1 MISTVD
7 KLLLSTDQQAEL
19 ERLTRAYQQSAAIG
33 DAAGMEDAH
42 ARAQELRASAG
53 YSGGASGDRYEL
65 LKTADAP
72 AGYSGYEALIDH
84 YAGGGMNAIAAGYED
99 RLAQLD
105 EQRNALEAQAEQN
118 QAGARSAVWNAHRL
132 AADGLLNRGLEN
144 TGLADVITATAL
156 NQASANAYQALLDR
170 QQDLQENDAARISAR
185 ADALNDAADLQA
197 EIGGLLGDAYQ
208 SFYDEDAA
216 RRQQILLQQLKTD
229 AESQLQQQKD
239 AADLQLQ
246 KQKDAAAKARAEKD
260 YYYTLAL
267 QQLKRKWELED
278 QAKGL

>member
-53 YSGGASGDRYEL
+53 YSGGESGDRYEL
-65 LKTADAP
+65 LKTADTP
-72 AGYSGYEALIDH
+72 AGYSGYEALINN
-84 YAGGGMNAIAAGYED
+84 YAGSGMNAIAAGYED
-99 RLAQLD
+99 RLAELAN
-105 EQRNALEAQAEQN
+105 QRDAIKAQAEQN
-118 QAGARSAVWNAHRL
+118 QAGARSAVWNAQRL

-170 QQDLQENDAARISAR
+170 QQDLQENDAARLSAR
-185 ADALNDAADLQA
+185 ADALADAADLQG
-197 EIGGLLGDAYQ
+197 EIGGMLGDAYQ

-216 RRQQILLQQLKTD
+216 RSQQILLQQLQSD

-246 KQKDAAAKARAEKD
+246 KQKDAAAKERAEKD